1 MYLSTVCTAGG
12 PWRGEGEAGSSGERA
27 EGVLG
32 HSDHRQTPRR
42 LLRPHVQDRRLPQ
55 GRVWGAYIQL
65 SFRKEFKFEYV
76 AYVYVVVSSAFPQ
89 VTILFADLHAY
100 LDNMKA
106 PWELLELRVKYYEQ
120 VIKAM
125 LESIGVPLDKLK
137 FVKGTDYQLSR
148 SVSPMIPRL
157 Y

>member
-1 MYLSTVCTAGG
+1 M
-12 PWRGEGEAGSSGERA
+12 
-27 EGVLG
+27 
-32 HSDHRQTPRR
+32 
-42 LLRPHVQDRRLPQ
+42 
-55 GRVWGAYIQL
+55 
-65 SFRKEFKFEYV
+65 
-76 AYVYVVVSSAFPQ
+76 VSAPQ

-106 PWELLELRVKYYEQ
+106 PWELLELRVQYYEQ

-148 SVSPMIPRL
+148 SVLAQHLLSLAMLCRRGDILANVLNRFFLRIKRVHPRCVPPVL
-157 Y
+157 HGDGA

>member
-1 MYLSTVCTAGG
+1 MYYS
-12 PWRGEGEAGSSGERA
+12 
-27 EGVLG
+27 
-32 HSDHRQTPRR
+32 
-42 LLRPHVQDRRLPQ
+42 
-55 GRVWGAYIQL
+55 
-65 SFRKEFKFEYV
+65 
-76 AYVYVVVSSAFPQ
+76 PQ

-106 PWELLELRVKYYEQ
+106 PWELLELRVQYYEQ

-148 SVSPMIPRL
+148 CVL
-157 Y
+157 